1 MFTKGLCYS
10 SRPKLTKGLSMNVI
24 SCELNLTSRDWLRIL
39 MLLGEDSSEGKKII
53 TILKKMKESSCLKDA
68 VNAGLNS

>member
-1 MFTKGLCYS
+1 MFSRSLCYI
-10 SRPKLTKGLSMNVI
+10 SRPKLTKGFSMNFI
-24 SCELNLTSRDWLRIL
+24 NCELNLTSRDWMRIL

-68 VNAGLNS
+68 VNAGPNS